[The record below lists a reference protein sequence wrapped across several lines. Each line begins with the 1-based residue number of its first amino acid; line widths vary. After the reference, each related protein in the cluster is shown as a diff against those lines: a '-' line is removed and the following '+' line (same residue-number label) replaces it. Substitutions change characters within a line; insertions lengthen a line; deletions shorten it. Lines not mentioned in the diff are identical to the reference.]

1 MTLKNIVS
9 AGFKIVELNGRY
21 ILLYQ
26 NHTFSKIGLKN
37 QIMIAAPRRFFDRN
51 WQLKEVCNEHNHH
64 PPHLVVTA
72 DGKYFNVHYQE
83 RR

>member
-26 NHTFSKIGLKN
+26 NHTFSKIGRKN
-37 QIMIAAPRRFFDRN
+37 QIIIAAPRRRY
-51 WQLKEVCNEHNHH
+51 WRVK
-64 PPHLVVTA
+64 P
-72 DGKYFNVHYQE
+72 GYFLIGIGN
-83 RR
+83 